1 MSEKHHR
8 SLVKGVSWRIVGTA
22 DTIFLSWIFT
32 GTMGTALKIGGVE
45 FFTKVFLYYLHER
58 IWLAVPW
65 ARNVVKEDGVLVSK
79 DGHRRSIAKGVSWR
93 ITGTVDTILVA
104 FFITGDYSKALSIG
118 ATEVITKVFLYYVHE
133 RVWHRV
139 EFGRLKPGEVENGGG
154 I

>member
-8 SLVKGVSWRIVGTA
+8 SLIKSVSWRMVGTA
-22 DTIFLSWIFT
+22 DTICLSWFFT
-32 GTMGTALKIGGVE
+32 GTIGTALKIGGVE
-45 FFTKVFLYYLHER
+45 FFTKIILYYLHER

-65 ARNVVKEDGVLVSK
+65 ARTTDTECGQLVLT
-79 DGHRRSIAKGVSWR
+79 DEHRRSIAKGVSWR
-93 ITGTVDTILVA
+93 VTGTFDTIVVA

-118 ATEVITKVFLYYVHE
+118 LTEVITKVFLYYLHE

-139 EFGRLKPGEVENGGG
+139 QFGRLVPGEVDSGGG

>member
-8 SLVKGVSWRIVGTA
+8 SLIKGVSWRIVGTV

-45 FFTKVFLYYLHER
+45 FFTKIFLYYLHER

-65 ARNVVKEDGVLVSK
+65 AQTVATECGQLVFT
-79 DGHRRSIAKGVSWR
+79 DEHHRSIAKGISWR
-93 ITGTVDTILVA
+93 AVGTVDTILVA
-104 FFITGDYSKALSIG
+104 FLITGDYSKALSIG
-118 ATEVITKVFLYYVHE
+118 LTEIITKVFLYYLHE

-139 EFGRLKPGEVENGGG
+139 QFGRLRPGEVEDG
-154 I
+154 

>member
-32 GTMGTALKIGGVE
+32 GTMGMALKIGGVE
-45 FFTKVFLYYLHER
+45 FFTKIFLYYLHER

-65 ARNVVKEDGVLVSK
+65 ARQVVKEDGDLMPA
-79 DGHRRSIAKGVSWR
+79 DEHRRSIAKGVSWR
-93 ITGTVDTILVA
+93 ITGTVDTIVVA

-118 ATEVITKVFLYYVHE
+118 ATEVITKVFLYYLHE
-133 RVWHRV
+133 RVWQRV
-139 EFGRLKPGEVENGGG
+139 QLGRLRPGEVEDGGG